1 MTVSSYWKHSLVLN
15 KKTCSVP
22 KCIVRSWS
30 SVGGVCWHQKQRSAK
45 YYCTVECKGQKYPNV
60 HLYWKNVKKRMKS
73 YVVYTQHEVFKM
85 TNSPWSTLII
95 IKNATTSS
103 FLKHV
108 QDLTSE
114 SLKKNKQKKKPDEVT
129 TKKTEALNESP
140 GQQQQQWLFS
150 PLIFYIDLW
159 KVLQC

>member
-30 SVGGVCWHQKQRSAK
+30 SVTGICWHQKQRSAK

-60 HLYWKNVKKRMKS
+60 HLYWKNVKKHIKS

-85 TNSPWSTLII
+85 TNIPESTLII
-95 IKNATTSS
+95 IKNATT
-103 FLKHV
+103 FLLFETRSGF
-108 QDLTSE
+108 DLKQT
-114 SLKKNKQKKKPDEVT
+114 KKNLMKLRQKKQ
-129 TKKTEALNESP
+129 ALNESP